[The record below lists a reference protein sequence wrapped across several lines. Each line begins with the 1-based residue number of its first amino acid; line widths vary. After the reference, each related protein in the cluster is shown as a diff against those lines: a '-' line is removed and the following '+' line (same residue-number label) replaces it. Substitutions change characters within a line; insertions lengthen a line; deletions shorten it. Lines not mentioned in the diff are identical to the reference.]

1 MDPKQF
7 SQRVAAIPVDN
18 PNKDM
23 WEHLDQRLQTLG
35 ASNPE
40 VATLRQE
47 IHELRATPSHS
58 AGLCA
63 GAGCQPCQDA
73 RVAVAHQTQ
82 EGIIQMFE
90 GAAERY
96 GLKPELAL
104 LADAVKHHRADDGD
118 WDPHGALIVSEPPT
132 PSGSRDRTIAI
143 TR

>member
-23 WEHLDQRLQTLG
+23 WEHLDQRLATLG

-40 VATLRQE
+40 VATLRLE
-47 IHELRATPSHS
+47 LHELKATPQHS

-73 RVAVAHQTQ
+73 RVAIAHQTQ
-82 EGIIQMFE
+82 EGIIELFN

-96 GLKPELAL
+96 GLKPELSL

-118 WDPHGALIVSEPPT
+118 WNPRPAVLEQAT
-132 PSGSRDRTIAI
+132 PERSIAI

>member
-7 SQRVAAIPVDN
+7 SQRVTAIPADN

-23 WEHLDQRLQTLG
+23 WEHLDQWLQTLG
-35 ASNPE
+35 ANAPL

-47 IHELRATPSHS
+47 LDTLKATPQHG
-58 AGLCA
+58 AGLCSKE
-63 GAGCQPCQDA
+63 GCQPCQDA

-82 EGIIQMFE
+82 EDIIQMFE

-96 GLKPELAL
+96 GLKPELSL
-104 LADAVKHHRADDGD
+104 LADAVKHHRADDGG
-118 WDPHGALIVSEPPT
+118 WDPRPAVLEQTPPGR
-132 PSGSRDRTIAI
+132 SIAI